1 MSDFNRRVI
10 DEFRANAGH
19 VGASFEDMPLLLLTS
34 TGARSGRPHTTP
46 LAYLEDDGRLV
57 VFGSKGGAPTNPAWY
72 YNLRANPDATA
83 EVGSERF
90 PVRARITTGEE
101 RERLFGRMK
110 ALRPQFAEYE
120 AKVRRTIPVVVLER
134 ALPGN

>member
-1 MSDFNRRVI
+1 MSDYNRRII

-19 VGASFEDMPLLLLTS
+19 VGGSFEDMPLLLLTT

-57 VFGSKGGAPTNPAWY
+57 VFGSKGGAPTNPDWY
-72 YNLRANPDATA
+72 YNVRAHPDATV
-83 EVGSERF
+83 EVGTETF
-90 PVRARITTGEE
+90 PVRARITADGE
-101 RERLFGRMK
+101 REELFERMK

-134 ALPGN
+134 F

>member
-1 MSDFNRRVI
+1 VSDYNRRII

-19 VGASFEDMPLLLLTS
+19 VGGSFEDMPLLLLTT

-57 VFGSKGGAPTNPAWY
+57 VFGSKGGAPTNPDWY
-72 YNLRANPDATA
+72 YNVRAHPDATV
-83 EVGSERF
+83 EVGTETF
-90 PVRARITTGEE
+90 PVRARITADGE
-101 RERLFGRMK
+101 REELFERMK

-134 ALPGN
+134 F